1 MPCTSPRAAPARIA
15 LRTQPGPRAT
25 AAARATLSGSW
36 RRAFVPT
43 TEPLRSTASTT
54 AGAGRAS
61 RPCRAPVERRRAP
74 EYMPTPIGT
83 RLPRSSRWRSTRPV
97 RHHGDLCAGTDG
109 QGDLFIWV
117 TNRRANRGLVG
128 CQHDRHAGRDAPL
141 PCRARAERS
150 GPHAHRPDFRCGGL
164 QPAQRAPQGKAPPHH
179 VLDSPRGGHD
189 FIDNG
194 PRLFTRVPHE
204 PIGDPHHPRGAP

>member
-1 MPCTSPRAAPARIA
+1 LRTISSASSRANDPTPMFWSPMPCTSPRAAPARIA
-15 LRTQPGPRAT
+15 LRTQPGPRAM

-97 RHHGDLCAGTDG
+97 RHHGDPCAGTDG

-128 CQHDRHAGRDAPL
+128 CQHVGTPAAMPHSRAVRAPSVPAHMPIGRTSGA
-141 PCRARAERS
+141 AAYSQRS
-150 GPHAHRPDFRCGGL
+150 GPRREILRRTMF
-164 QPAQRAPQGKAPPHH
+164 
-179 VLDSPRGGHD
+179 
-189 FIDNG
+189 
-194 PRLFTRVPHE
+194 
-204 PIGDPHHPRGAP
+204 